1 MSDSIKCVIPNF
13 VRSLHKLTEAQ
24 VDFDSA
30 RKCQSSFDTLKTLLS
45 TALVLSYPDF
55 KGEFVL
61 DTDTSN
67 HNVGAALRQ
76 VELPTAD
83 VRRKLL
89 KAERNYCV
97 KQKDLFALVKG

>member
-24 VDFDSA
+24 VDFDWA
-30 RKCQSSFDTLKTLLS
+30 PKCQSSFDTLRTLLS
-45 TALVLSYPDF
+45 TALVLPYPDF
-55 KGEFVL
+55 NGEFVL

-67 HNVGAALRQ
+67 HDIGAALRQ

-83 VRRKLL
+83 VRRTLL
-89 KAERNYCV
+89 KAESNYCV
-97 KQKDLFALVKG
+97 TQKDQLALVKG